1 MRSTRIRYIED
12 NKYDEDED
20 EDDEDRD
27 EDENKDEEDED
38 EDEEGHLIG
47 GDSRAAQV

>member
-12 NKYDEDED
+12 DEYDEDED
-20 EDDEDRD
+20 AEGRD

-38 EDEEGHLIG
+38 LDEEGHLIG